1 MSTGSGASGFTALSG
16 SERAALRSR
25 VGEGRVALMGG
36 VLSGALV
43 GLKADLLSGGLT
55 LGAGAV
61 AGAVV
66 GGLASAGAARGLNL
80 VRGTDRSFVAWDEA
94 ALARI
99 TETLLQRTLVAAHG
113 LAPEAAAQHLAPA
126 LAARQAALATLW
138 RARRRQ
144 FNNAG
149 EASALAPALQAP
161 LADTLVQA
169 LGGRGRA

>member
-1 MSTGSGASGFTALSG
+1 
-16 SERAALRSR
+16 
-25 VGEGRVALMGG
+25 
-36 VLSGALV
+36 
-43 GLKADLLSGGLT
+43 
-55 LGAGAV
+55 
-61 AGAVV
+61 
-66 GGLASAGAARGLNL
+66 
-80 VRGTDRSFVAWDEA
+80 
-94 ALARI
+94 LARI

-113 LAPEAAAQHLAPA
+113 LAPEAAAKHLAPA